1 MHGGACSFC
10 KPLAGNYDYKE
21 AKILAKTDPKR
32 NPFARH
38 RHCRCTVTYNPMNG
52 KKKEIVHSATKHKAL
67 DEKRDRIDL
76 ANKIVDKKLS
86 NIAKAKALELGYN
99 PLPDDKVV
107 NILRKDAEKWIQTL
121 SDDEIK
127 DFRKYTYNGV
137 DDDGKRLYYKINGYV
152 EGYYNPINKY
162 EEEIIKKNY
171 KNIYSG
177 LLKNKHDKD
186 IIVYRKDKHPVNLEG
201 ISNKF
206 LSGSVAKR
214 GAFEGNPNVAIIVP
228 KSSSG
233 AYVENLSIYPKQREF
248 LLNSGTRL
256 EKIYKDKD
264 IYIYKVVKSNE

>member
-10 KPLAGNYDYKE
+10 KPLAGNYDYEE

-38 RHCRCTVTYNPMNG
+38 RNCRCTVTYNPMNG
-52 KKKEIVHSATKHKAL
+52 KKKEIVHSAAKHKAL

-99 PLPDDKVV
+99 PLPNDKVI

-162 EEEIIKKNY
+162 EEEIIKKTI
-171 KNIYSG
+171 KT
-177 LLKNKHDKD
+177 
-186 IIVYRKDKHPVNLEG
+186 
-201 ISNKF
+201 
-206 LSGSVAKR
+206 
-214 GAFEGNPNVAIIVP
+214 
-228 KSSSG
+228 
-233 AYVENLSIYPKQREF
+233 SIRDY
-248 LLNSGTRL
+248 
-256 EKIYKDKD
+256 
-264 IYIYKVVKSNE
+264 